1 MQKRETAAYQRR
13 RTNMPPP
20 EPHTT
25 DHYDFQML
33 SSSYHMLQ
41 WLADAPYAHICYNI
55 EQLLRQKMADS
66 RLLDIAATSM
76 PQWQT
81 VEIREE
87 ENGQTVAVSRTGMAF
102 EFVLHVRQ
110 RPNPQTRR
118 RIHLGGQPPKP
129 PACRAATTNLARSQR
144 HAGRIRRQPDGRAA
158 EGSELNAWL
167 YPPLFLTTLKHRF
180 SFAETQL
187 RLHQNIVLDVGWVRL
202 QTVTQQSDTLFVGL
216 RLWLTQ
222 RLAVSSIV
230 LTTPK
235 HRFSFTVT
243 QLRLRQNIVFR

>member
-1 MQKRETAAYQRR
+1 MEDSFRTLIAIILVVAFICFAGYYLIWPALLIFFLFGPGGFLFLVIILIAFGYFLFVGVSNGMGGGTTREQKREVMMYQRR
-13 RTNMPPP
+13 RGNMPPP

-87 ENGQTVAVSRTGMAF
+87 ENGQTTAASRTGMAF
-102 EFVLHVRQ
+102 EFVLHVSGNGQTHQLTGVYTWAGSRLNRPPAEQRQ
-110 RPNPQTRR
+110 RIWLDLNGT
-118 RIHLGGQPPKP
+118 LAEFGGSRMAERLK
-129 PACRAATTNLARSQR
+129 AAN
-144 HAGRIRRQPDGRAA
+144 
-158 EGSELNAWL
+158 
-167 YPPLFLTTLKHRF
+167 
-180 SFAETQL
+180 
-187 RLHQNIVLDVGWVRL
+187 
-202 QTVTQQSDTLFVGL
+202 
-216 RLWLTQ
+216 
-222 RLAVSSIV
+222 
-230 LTTPK
+230 
-235 HRFSFTVT
+235 
-243 QLRLRQNIVFR
+243 

>member
-1 MQKRETAAYQRR
+1 MGDFLRAFLGGVVVIAVIVALYVFGPILGVLILLPFFMLGGGGIFLLIIVIIAVVYFVFVSIFNMSGATSPMQKRETAAFQQR

-102 EFVLHVRQ
+102 EFALHVSGNGQTHKLTGVYTWAGSRLNRPPAEQRQ
-110 RPNPQTRR
+110 RIWLDLNGT
-118 RIHLGGQPPKP
+118 LTEFGGS
-129 PACRAATTNLARSQR
+129 RM
-144 HAGRIRRQPDGRAA
+144 AGRLKAA
-158 EGSELNAWL
+158 N
-167 YPPLFLTTLKHRF
+167 
-180 SFAETQL
+180 
-187 RLHQNIVLDVGWVRL
+187 
-202 QTVTQQSDTLFVGL
+202 
-216 RLWLTQ
+216 
-222 RLAVSSIV
+222 
-230 LTTPK
+230 
-235 HRFSFTVT
+235 
-243 QLRLRQNIVFR
+243 